1 MKNRKQLVSIAV
13 VLLLVIAMFF
23 FMRKEPYITP
33 EITCMYRNAPDWCP
47 DEFSIAYSP
56 DASEKDFSFYN
67 KDTGLCSNGT
77 RDCVYVEKYDNNR
90 ILQGIFNSEN
100 VELSQKFLD
109 DVYSDKIT
117 FSTDMISEIRE
128 VLKFENGIMKLKHA
142 DATFTV
148 KVGTPTS
155 EDERQRLEQQGIVF
169 VPPSMFLV
177 YVAIYFRYNNL
188 PKPTIKY
195 ELKSETNLSQYRSS
209 LPSAT
214 VSDSPPPSDG
224 SSYPQPELQQ

>member
-1 MKNRKQLVSIAV
+1 
-13 VLLLVIAMFF
+13 
-23 FMRKEPYITP
+23 
-33 EITCMYRNAPDWCP
+33 
-47 DEFSIAYSP
+47 
-56 DASEKDFSFYN
+56 
-67 KDTGLCSNGT
+67 
-77 RDCVYVEKYDNNR
+77 
-90 ILQGIFNSEN
+90 
-100 VELSQKFLD
+100 
-109 DVYSDKIT
+109 
-117 FSTDMISEIRE
+117 MISEIRE
-128 VLKFENGIMKLKHA
+128 VLKFENGIMKLKLT

-148 KVGTPTS
+148 KVGVPAS

-214 VSDSPPPSDG
+214 VYDSSPPSDG
-224 SSYPQPELQQ
+224 SSYPQAGPQQ